1 MHQGRAVIGWRE
13 RVALP
18 DWGIPSL
25 IAKIDTGARTSSI
38 HVADIREIEDGLVEF
53 EVVLGR
59 RDKHRHVTVQAPF
72 VRHSRIRS
80 SNGEVTER
88 YVVRT
93 KMILAGKEKE
103 IEINLTSR
111 DNMLVRMLIG
121 RTALGAD
128 FAIYPDTKHVKPAP

>member
-1 MHQGRAVIGWRE
+1 MDGERAVIGWRE

-18 DWGIPSL
+18 DWGISSL
-25 IAKIDTGARTSSI
+25 VAKIDSGARTSSI
-38 HVADIREIEDGLVEF
+38 HVADIREVGDGLVEF

-59 RDKHRHVTVQAPF
+59 RDRHRHVTVQAPF
-72 VRHSRIRS
+72 VRHSRVRS

-93 KMILAGKEKE
+93 TMVLAGVAKE
-103 IEINLTSR
+103 IEVSLMAR

-121 RTALGAD
+121 RTALGGD
-128 FAIYPDTKHVKPAP
+128 FAIFPDIKHLSGTP